1 MNIVFISAE
10 PIRSG
15 QASDTHINEIVK
27 GLTAAGH
34 EVTTCTTGAV
44 GPYDKT
50 SITRGLRASGVFWLQ
65 ALRRLRGD
73 TLIYALAHPFNF
85 PIAAIARIFRIPI
98 VQEING
104 TSHDIS
110 ITHTWL
116 SPFRG
121 LMRALYRFQY
131 RKAAALITVSAGLA
145 DWARGEA
152 PDVPVH

>member
-1 MNIVFISAE
+1 MKILFISAE

-15 QASDTHINEIVK
+15 QASDTHINELVK

-50 SITRGLRASGVFWLQ
+50 SVARRLAAYLVFWIA
-65 ALRRLRGD
+65 ALRRLRRA
-73 TLIYALAHPFNF
+73 TLIYARAHPFNF
-85 PIAAIARIFRIPI
+85 PIAAIARILRIPI

-104 TSHDIS
+104 TYHDIS
-110 ITHTWL
+110 ITHSWL

-121 LMRALYRFQY
+121 FMRTLYRFQY
-131 RKAAALITVSAGLA
+131 RRASALITV
-145 DWARGEA
+145 
-152 PDVPVH
+152 